1 MKSLTRTLRA
11 FTLIELLVVISIIA
25 ILAALALPAITGALA
40 QGQISQALSNA
51 RQLYTASFAMAMDS
65 IATGDTSIGWP
76 YDMGG
81 SWGPW
86 ATQLTN
92 GKYLTQADFN
102 KLLVAPPIKRP
113 TNTEVTAS
121 EPSALAVFNVSETN
135 PPTTVFITT
144 ANFTSAGQ
152 ELDPNAVP
160 FGDKGFVVMR
170 KGGDGNRYTKIQATN
185 TDIISQEDFIAPR
198 LQ

>member
-1 MKSLTRTLRA
+1 MKKLPLYLRA

-65 IATGDTSIGWP
+65 TATGDTSIGWP
-76 YDMGG
+76 ADMGG
-81 SWGPW
+81 NWQNW

-92 GKYLTQADFN
+92 GKYLSQADFN
-102 KLLVAPPIKRP
+102 KLLTAPQIKRP
-113 TNTEVTAS
+113 TNTDVTQS
-121 EPSALAVFNVSETN
+121 EPSALAVYNVSETN
-135 PPTTVFITT
+135 PATTVFITT
-144 ANFTSAGQ
+144 ANFTTAGQ
-152 ELDPNAVP
+152 ELTPTAVP
-160 FGDKGFVVMR
+160 FGDKGFVVVRM
-170 KGGDGNRYTKIQATN
+170 GGDGNRYTKIQATN
-185 TDIISQEDFIAPR
+185 TTLISQDDFIAPR